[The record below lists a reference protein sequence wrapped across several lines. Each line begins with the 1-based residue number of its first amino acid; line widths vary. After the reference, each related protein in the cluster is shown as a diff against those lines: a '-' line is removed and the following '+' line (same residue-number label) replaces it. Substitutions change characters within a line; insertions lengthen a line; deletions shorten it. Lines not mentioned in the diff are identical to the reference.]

1 MTKGAKD
8 AEDGD
13 ILICETDVKEKLV
26 QSKANR
32 EDTRDKERLKEVA
45 EIISCA
51 HRGVSE
57 KAEDKEIKD
66 AEEFGESGPGSDTI
80 REGETAPDKEE
91 EKGCVE
97 WVASEI
103 LTLEDDDEESEARD
117 TDTEELRE
125 REGNLVQCEA
135 HIL

>member
-1 MTKGAKD
+1 VTKGAKD

-57 KAEDKEIKD
+57 KAEDRD
-66 AEEFGESGPGSDTI
+66 QRCGESGPGSDTI